1 MHHGDQWSRRLWQAE
16 DGSGIAHVPEHERD
30 TVSERSHQRGEIKTL
45 QKAILFGIRSRTLP
59 PS

>member
-1 MHHGDQWSRRLWQAE
+1 MHHGDQRSRRLWQAE

-45 QKAILFGIRSRTLP
+45 QKAILFGI
-59 PS
+59 